1 MWVYRRE
8 EDSVNRMS
16 NSGLDFAEHRPSQR
30 IHIVLSTPD
39 FFSLESRIYLQV
51 LSRKVSSDGL
61 PKAMAPEPWQELSL
75 AFTLTV
81 LTGVYERQT
90 LVPGQRSS
98 FLLVEHSVN
107 HHHLSGGVDPLKMRE
122 SSHFRCLLT
131 TANILLHL
139 GDRGSNQRRKCVY
152 HWHIF

>member
-1 MWVYRRE
+1 
-8 EDSVNRMS
+8 MS
-16 NSGLDFAEHRPSQR
+16 NSGLDFAEHRPSQSV
-30 IHIVLSTPD
+30 HIVLSTPD
-39 FFSLESRIYLQV
+39 FFFLESRLYLLV
-51 LSRKVSSDGL
+51 LSHKVSSDGP
-61 PKAMAPEPWQELSL
+61 PKTTAPEPRQELTSAL
-75 AFTLTV
+75 TLTF
-81 LTGVYERQT
+81 LTGVYECQT

-152 HWHIF
+152 H